1 MAGSEAEAHGS
12 SWRTPSA
19 HDGEGPSSAGGG
31 GGGRREEG
39 GFGAGGVLVAGSGSL
54 PHSQTKAADVRV
66 AAGGGRSSADESQT
80 DDTPPLIRCNLPV

>member
-31 GGGRREEG
+31 RRREREALG
-39 GFGAGGVLVAGSGSL
+39 RGVVVLVAGSGSL
-54 PHSQTKAADVRV
+54 PHSQTKAADLRV